1 MIKIDAIFE
10 SKEIVEYLIKR
21 NILEQYK
28 KAREMMLQGHFQKF
42 DFKLR
47 KPKLAQVY
55 QFRINQKYR
64 AFGIFREENEKIFFL
79 VTKISDH
86 QDF

>member
-1 MIKIDAIFE
+1 MRKIDEIRELKDIFD
-10 SKEIVEYLIKR
+10 YLQSR
-21 NILEQYK
+21 NILDQYVKAK
-28 KAREMMLQGHFQKF
+28 KMISSGYLQKF

-47 KPKLAQVY
+47 QPKISQVY

-64 AFGIFREENEKIFFL
+64 AFGTFREENDKTVFV
-79 VTKISDH
+79 VTQISDH